1 MKKLLTFLCLLIGFL
16 SQAQINNGGFELWT
30 SRPDTFSYD
39 PYISRASFIDTT
51 PVDWTTTNMVTG
63 HPTLGS
69 TAYVIPS
76 NDAQYGQQA
85 IQLQTADINV
95 LGLINLT
102 VPGFAVSGN
111 FFIDL
116 KAIVDHGGQV
126 NPAQLPGAGT
136 PISSIPQT
144 LHVHAKFK
152 SIGNDS
158 LLLWGALRYKDTL
171 IGEAK
176 LSIIPSDTSYH
187 WYHIDY
193 RFVHCGTP
201 DTQVIMFASG
211 NPNFGSLLSGGAS
224 GLHAG
229 SSLLVDTSYS
239 TAFSGP
245 VVYPPITSDDRAST
259 LSPRTVVIR
268 PLLNDIDCGGTPLH
282 VSSISSAHHG
292 TAILSNDSVY
302 YTPVAGYNGQ
312 DTLSYTAAADTFVN
326 TAKIFVN
333 ILSTGISFTA
343 EATSF
348 SITQCNNVLKLKAL
362 DEQIQYQLLD
372 ISGKIIQSDF
382 VGEGDQKQ
390 ILLPSTGIYL
400 LYVKTS
406 LQFYCGKFTSN

>member
-1 MKKLLTFLCLLIGFL
+1 
-16 SQAQINNGGFELWT
+16 
-30 SRPDTFSYD
+30 
-39 PYISRASFIDTT
+39 
-51 PVDWTTTNMVTG
+51 V
-63 HPTLGS
+63 
-69 TAYVIPS
+69 
-76 NDAQYGQQA
+76 
-85 IQLQTADINV
+85 
-95 LGLINLT
+95 
-102 VPGFAVSGN
+102 AVA
-111 FFIDL
+111 L
-116 KAIVDHGGQV
+116 
-126 NPAQLPGAGT
+126 
-136 PISSIPQT
+136 
-144 LHVHAKFK
+144 VHAKFK

-176 LSIIPSDTSYH
+176 LSIIPSDTSYY

-245 VVYPPITSDDRAST
+245 VVYPPITSDDRVSA

-333 ILSTGISFTA
+333 ILSTGISSTA